1 MKTRFILLQTS
12 HAGNVGA
19 VARAMKT
26 MGFGDLVLV
35 APRWPNVLRREET
48 IQRASGALD
57 VLKNARVVDTLD
69 EALDGVSH
77 LCATAMTPRD
87 FGPPT
92 AAPRAHFEALL
103 KSELLAQTAYALE
116 AKNTQNSFVLPAQGA
131 AAGAGAGAGAGQ
143 AGARAFDAARAARE
157 AGIAFL
163 FGSERF
169 GMANDDVY
177 RCHVALQIPTDP
189 HFGSLNLGAAVQVIA
204 YEWRQALGGFAAP
217 ADAGRAVMAP
227 APSQETAPVRADAA
241 QVAGLLAHWQEALT
255 AIGFLDPEA
264 PKKLLPR
271 LNQLCNRAQL
281 LPEEVHIL
289 RGVAKAMLKAAAAAK
304 H

>member
-1 MKTRFILLQTS
+1 MKTRFILSQTS
-12 HAGNVGA
+12 PAGNVGA
-19 VARAMKT
+19 AARAMKT
-26 MGFGDLVLV
+26 MGFDDLVLV

-57 VLKNARVVDTLD
+57 VLKNARIVATLD

-87 FGPPT
+87 FGPPMS
-92 AAPRAHFEALL
+92 APRPHFESLL
-103 KSELLAQTAYALE
+103 KSELLAHAGYALG
-116 AKNTQNSFVLPAQGA
+116 AKNTQSLPVPSEGA
-131 AAGAGAGAGAGQ
+131 VDGAKSAAPVA
-143 AGARAFDAARAARE
+143 E

-163 FGSERF
+163 FGCERF
-169 GMANDDVY
+169 GMANEDVY

-189 HFGSLNLGAAVQVIA
+189 QFGSLNLAAAVQVIA

-217 ADAGRAVMAP
+217 ATDGAVMAP
-227 APSQETAPVRADAA
+227 AAGMSEVPLRADAA
-241 QVAGLLAHWQEALT
+241 QVAGMLAHWQEALV
-255 AIGFLDPEA
+255 AIGFLDPQA
-264 PKKLLPR
+264 PKKLMPR
-271 LNQLCNRAQL
+271 LNQLFNRAQL

-289 RGVAKAMLKAAAAAK
+289 RGVAKSMLQVATAK